1 MHVPTFETSVRP
13 LQPFLLAALAA
24 GVLQWAGGCA
34 APMPVRPLHYDI
46 HVSLDP
52 VSNSLRGETALHLAR
67 AEDGPPPG
75 GSVVVALELNPALT
89 VTAVDCDSAVIKSH
103 TTKPKEIAKPEE
115 HEGFIP
121 TVHHLTLDK
130 PADDFTIT
138 VKYAGTLYQDPSAGE
153 KRGEIHN
160 FTMSAHVGTNGIYL
174 SESGGWYP
182 VPVFGDDAPPE
193 NTLADCSLVV
203 DSVAGVEF
211 AAGLE
216 SEPDSA
222 GDGTLRWSSA
232 FPLTGVVLTGGDRVR
247 LTTEHGGIRI
257 HALVSRG
264 KEALGEDLLDCAR
277 QCYDRYVP
285 LLGPYPFE
293 EFSILES
300 FFSSGFAFPGFTQLA
315 PVIINP
321 KKPYWRHGYIDHEF
335 VHNWFGNGIYV
346 DPNDGNWCE
355 ALTSYCTNLF
365 GYELDGDTVGARRKR
380 RNDCHF
386 LSRLKPEKDKPLG
399 TFGLEDGAGRSIGY
413 SKGSMV
419 FQMLAF
425 TIGQDAFWAG
435 LKRFTAERMGKFT
448 NWDDIQACFAAET
461 GRDLDL
467 FFEQWVRSAGTPQLE
482 ILSASHDAAA
492 KALELTVTQGETE
505 FALDVPIRIYR
516 DEQSYRDVLVPI
528 TSSEEVVRLPAATA
542 PVFVELDP
550 DYHVF
555 RKVPADQILPTSSL
569 TRHGKK
575 LVIVK
580 PEGEIWSNYEL
591 VASDFEEGNGAD
603 NTTTI
608 VAPDLTLEALEETGV
623 LVLGAAVRRPEVQDL
638 LARAGCPVSWQDSG
652 FCVGEKTYDRPG
664 QAVFVTMHYPGD
676 PKRGITVYYG
686 NDERALANAG
696 ILGYYSNSLLVFGTV
711 GDVARGM
718 GMSGGSRVLYR
729 EDLETPARVN
739 VLCK

>member
-1 MHVPTFETSVRP
+1 M
-13 LQPFLLAALAA
+13 
-24 GVLQWAGGCA
+24 
-34 APMPVRPLHYDI
+34 
-46 HVSLDP
+46 
-52 VSNSLRGETALHLAR
+52 
-67 AEDGPPPG
+67 
-75 GSVVVALELNPALT
+75 
-89 VTAVDCDSAVIKSH
+89 
-103 TTKPKEIAKPEE
+103 
-115 HEGFIP
+115 
-121 TVHHLTLDK
+121 
-130 PADDFTIT
+130 
-138 VKYAGTLYQDPSAGE
+138 
-153 KRGEIHN
+153 
-160 FTMSAHVGTNGIYL
+160 
-174 SESGGWYP
+174 
-182 VPVFGDDAPPE
+182 
-193 NTLADCSLVV
+193 
-203 DSVAGVEF
+203 
-211 AAGLE
+211 
-216 SEPDSA
+216 
-222 GDGTLRWSSA
+222 
-232 FPLTGVVLTGGDRVR
+232 
-247 LTTEHGGIRI
+247 
-257 HALVSRG
+257 
-264 KEALGEDLLDCAR
+264 
-277 QCYDRYVP
+277 
-285 LLGPYPFE
+285 
-293 EFSILES
+293 
-300 FFSSGFAFPGFTQLA
+300 
-315 PVIINP
+315 
-321 KKPYWRHGYIDHEF
+321 
-335 VHNWFGNGIYV
+335 
-346 DPNDGNWCE
+346 
-355 ALTSYCTNLF
+355 
-365 GYELDGDTVGARRKR
+365 
-380 RNDCHF
+380 
-386 LSRLKPEKDKPLG
+386 
-399 TFGLEDGAGRSIGY
+399 
-413 SKGSMV
+413 
-419 FQMLAF
+419 
-425 TIGQDAFWAG
+425 
-435 LKRFTAERMGKFT
+435 
-448 NWDDIQACFAAET
+448 
-461 GRDLDL
+461 
-467 FFEQWVRSAGTPQLE
+467 
-482 ILSASHDAAA
+482 
-492 KALELTVTQGETE
+492 
-505 FALDVPIRIYR
+505 PIRIYR